1 MALGPI
7 QFKPLCELTCLAS
20 VQLSSTGQHYNPV
33 VAIGFQG
40 NLDEPP
46 CCRDD
51 DDDSDDVENG
61 YGNDD
66 EDRDDRHHDGD
77 GELVIM
83 MTRRRSRII

>member
-7 QFKPLCELTCLAS
+7 QFKPLCELTWLAS
-20 VQLSSTGQHYNPV
+20 VQLSSSGHYNPV

-51 DDDSDDVENG
+51 DDDNDDVVNG
-61 YGNDD
+61 YGND
-66 EDRDDRHHDGD
+66 EDDKNDRHHDGD
-77 GELVIM
+77 GEMVIM
-83 MTRRRSRII
+83 MMRRSRII